1 MLNEHFGSS
10 IVELTSVVAIVAVL
24 VSSAVPA
31 VEGYYD
37 KKRLIA
43 AAEMVYSQLQK
54 ARSEAIARSED
65 VYVQF
70 NTDGGENWAVGLS
83 TSTGCNPDHLLNDS
97 NPCFMTVDDGD
108 GVSNEADRVL
118 QTESSQ
124 HYPGIRMAGV
134 TFNSDS
140 AKFDYVRGTG
150 KAGSVKLESAGGYRL
165 KVVTSLIGR
174 IRMCSPSG
182 DTHITGYPTKSC
194 GW

>member
-1 MLNEHFGSS
+1 MPNKHSGSS

-70 NTDGGENWAVGLS
+70 NVDDGQDWSLGLS
-83 TSTGCNPDHLLNDS
+83 TNTGCNPDHTLDDS
-97 NPCFMTVDDGD
+97 NPCFLTVDDGD
-108 GVSNEADRVL
+108 EVAGDGDRVL
-118 QTESSQ
+118 QTETSKDF
-124 HYPGIRMAGV
+124 PGIRMAGV

-165 KVVTSLIGR
+165 KVITSLIGR
-174 IRMCSPSG
+174 VRLCSPSG
-182 DTHITGYPTKSC
+182 DAHVAGYPTKSC
-194 GW
+194 SW

>member
-37 KKRLIA
+37 KKRLVA

-70 NTDGGENWAVGLS
+70 NSDGGENWAVGLS
-83 TSTGCNPDHLLNDS
+83 TSLGCNPDHLLDDT
-97 NPCFMTVDDGD
+97 NPCFLTVDDGD
-108 GVSNEADRVL
+108 EVAGDGDRVL
-118 QTESSQ
+118 QTENSKD
-124 HYPGIRMAGV
+124 YPGIRMAGV

-150 KAGSVKLESAGGYRL
+150 KAGSVKLESASGYRL

-174 IRMCSPSG
+174 VRMCSPSG
-182 DTHITGYPTKSC
+182 NTNVAGYPTKSC
-194 GW
+194 SW